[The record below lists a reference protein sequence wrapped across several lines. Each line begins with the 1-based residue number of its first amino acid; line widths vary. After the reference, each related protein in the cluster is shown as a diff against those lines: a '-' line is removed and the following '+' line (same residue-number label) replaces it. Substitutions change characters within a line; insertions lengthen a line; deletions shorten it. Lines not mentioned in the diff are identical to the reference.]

1 MESQKT
7 DYDDD
12 RKFRRIS
19 KGLKMFAVTIHLG
32 LEDWTEMI
40 AVRIGTMWNRVLLRV
55 GLGVFAVAAGLIV
68 SGAAA
73 FGPVALGQEPAASGG
88 KWAETIDRLVGLAI
102 EEGKM
107 PGCVIGFGSSQG
119 LMWKKAYGLRSVEP
133 QPVQMTLDT
142 VFDLASLTKP
152 IATATGVMH
161 LIESGLIRLDAPVS
175 EYLPEFVSEGKKE
188 ITVRQL
194 LIHTSGLIPDNPMS
208 DYTEGPEVAWQKIC
222 ELKPQAQ
229 PGKAFKY
236 SDVNFIVLG
245 KLIERKSGMR
255 LDQYVREKTLAP
267 LDMVDSGYGVP
278 EALRDR
284 CAPSEKRDGEWMIG
298 TVHDPRAW
306 ALAGIAG
313 HAGLF
318 STLDDLRKYA
328 QALLQPRIRRADGEP
343 VAWLQPG
350 TIRLMTT
357 PNRVPGGARALGWD
371 MQTGFSSNRGD
382 LLGPR
387 AFGHGGFTGTV
398 IWIDPDR
405 DFFFIFLSNRLHPD
419 GVGSV
424 NGLAGQILNV
434 LMTSRSQNESVSEL
448 RNPVRLG
455 IDVLQDRGFAPL
467 QGKRIGLITN
477 QTGLD
482 SRGVPTGQILRDAA
496 GVKLAAL
503 FSPEHGIAGNL
514 DVSRI
519 ENGIDRDTGLTIY
532 SLYGETRK
540 PTAEMLAGVDALV
553 FDIQDIG
560 ARFYTYI
567 STMGDAM
574 TAAAEQKRE
583 FIVLDRPNPINGIH
597 VSGPMLDAGTESF
610 VGYHSLPLRHG
621 MTVGEMAMMFRE
633 ERKLDVELTIV
644 PCEHWNRATYWD
656 STGLPWTNPSP
667 NMRSLRQAF
676 LYPGVGFLETTNVS
690 VGRGTDTPFE
700 IVGAPWINS
709 RVLAEE
715 LNRQQLAGVVF
726 IPRSFTPT
734 GSKYQGQLCQ
744 GVEVIVTDR
753 ERCEPVGVG
762 IAIAIALRK
771 LHENDWETKSLHRLL
786 GNRAVVDG
794 ILDKSLFSGDDP
806 RMRDGLSEFLSR
818 KAQYQL
824 YP

>member
-1 MESQKT
+1 
-7 DYDDD
+7 
-12 RKFRRIS
+12 
-19 KGLKMFAVTIHLG
+19 MFAASIQRRFG
-32 LEDWTEMI
+32 DWTKMI
-40 AVRIGTMWNRVLLRV
+40 AVRIGTMGNLVFFRVW
-55 GLGVFAVAAGLIV
+55 FAFVALAAGLIASW
-68 SGAAA
+68 SGEL
-73 FGPVALGQEPAASGG
+73 GPIALGQEPTATDR
-88 KWAETIDRLVGLAI
+88 KWVETIDRLVAQAI

-107 PGCVIGFGSSQG
+107 PGCVIGFGSRQG
-119 LMWKKAYGLRSVEP
+119 LTWKKAYGLRSVEP
-133 QPVQMTLDT
+133 QPVPMTLDT

-161 LIESGLIRLDAPVS
+161 LLESGLIRLDAPVS

-208 DYTEGPEVAWQKIC
+208 DYAEGPEVAWQKIC

-267 LDMVDSGYGVP
+267 LEMVDSGYGVP
-278 EALRDR
+278 EDLRYR
-284 CAPSEKRDGEWMIG
+284 CAPTEKRDGDWMIG

-306 ALAGIAG
+306 ALAGVAG

-328 QALLQPRIRRADGEP
+328 QAMLEPKIQRADGEP

-350 TIRLMTT
+350 TIRLMTS

-382 LLGPR
+382 LLSPR

-434 LMTSRSQNESVSEL
+434 LMTARSQHEAASHST
-448 RNPVRLG
+448 RPVRLG
-455 IDVLQDRGFAPL
+455 VDVLQDRGFAPL

-482 SRGVPTGQILRDAA
+482 SRGVPTAQVLRDAE
-496 GVKLAAL
+496 GVKLTAL
-503 FSPEHGIAGNL
+503 FSPEHGFAGNL

-519 ENGIDRDTGLTIY
+519 ENGVDRDTGLTIY

-540 PTAEMLAGVDALV
+540 PTAEMLADIDALV

-567 STMGDAM
+567 STMGEAM

-597 VSGPMLDAGTESF
+597 VSGPMLDPGTESF

-644 PCEHWNRATYWD
+644 PCEHWNRASFWD

-700 IVGAPWINS
+700 ILGAPWIDS
-709 RVLAEE
+709 RALAEE
-715 LNRQQLAGVVF
+715 LNRQQLAGVGF
-726 IPRSFTPT
+726 IPRTFTPS
-734 GSKYQGQLCQ
+734 GSKFQGQLCQ
-744 GVEVIVTDR
+744 GIEVIVTDR
-753 ERCEPVGVG
+753 DRCEPVGVG
-762 IAIAIALRK
+762 IAIAVALRK
-771 LHENDWETKSLHRLL
+771 LHGDDWETKSLHRLL

-794 ILDKSLFSGDDP
+794 ILDQSLLSGEDS
-806 RMRDGLSEFLSR
+806 RMRQGLSDFLNR
-818 KAQYQL
+818 KTQYQL